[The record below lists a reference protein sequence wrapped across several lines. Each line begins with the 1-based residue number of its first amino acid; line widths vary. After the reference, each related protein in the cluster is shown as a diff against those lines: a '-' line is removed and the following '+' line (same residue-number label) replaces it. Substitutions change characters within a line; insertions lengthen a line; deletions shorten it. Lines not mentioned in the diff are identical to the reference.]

1 VNSAGRN
8 VGRREGERDNE
19 SKGGWDRGQ
28 MERGR
33 EDGLMDGRE
42 DVGEGG
48 RQRERRYICRTR
60 MKCHGRVTIEKQRP
74 DCQSPSS
81 LSLTFPPS
89 FSIPS
94 ALALDAWRFRLRLSL
109 DHTFLLGE
117 AAFECQSVSRDVI
130 AGGKVWVQGDQR
142 ATTSVTT
149 LTLALTL
156 ILHRY
161 RCIHHLGEKM
171 WKAYSPQRRRRRQ

>member
-1 VNSAGRN
+1 
-8 VGRREGERDNE
+8 
-19 SKGGWDRGQ
+19 

-33 EDGLMDGRE
+33 EDGWMDGRE
-42 DVGEGG
+42 DVREGG
-48 RQRERRYICRTR
+48 RQSERRLQDICRTR

-81 LSLTFPPS
+81 LSLPFPPS

-94 ALALDAWRFRLRLSL
+94 ILGLDAWRFRLRLSL

-117 AAFECQSVSRDVI
+117 AAFECRFVLRDVI
-130 AGGKVWVQGDQR
+130 VGGKVWVQGDQR

-149 LTLALTL
+149 LTLALTPV
-156 ILHRY
+156 LHPY
-161 RCIHHLGEKM
+161 RCIHHFEGKDVESNVLPLRE
-171 WKAYSPQRRRRRQ
+171 